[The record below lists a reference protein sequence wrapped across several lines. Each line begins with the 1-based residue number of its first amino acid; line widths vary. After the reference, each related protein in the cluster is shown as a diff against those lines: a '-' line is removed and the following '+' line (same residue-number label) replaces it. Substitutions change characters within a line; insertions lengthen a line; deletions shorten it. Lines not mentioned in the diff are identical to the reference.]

1 MHSDGFISDADDY
14 EKEGR
19 ALTEDEYVKALI
31 NRNDIFLIE
40 NRTSFY
46 VIELFV
52 LAVGLFLGFWL
63 TAMPV
68 KTLTSAPDFYQI
80 KPMDRTVR
88 LLHAQDRK
96 MVSGS
101 AETGAKVVRFSTKNT
116 TNKAFSKINARIQ
129 HATTFEQRELHE
141 ALNAGPGD
149 TDLISQGIAYN
160 KKENYGKAIDYFRR
174 ALGKDSHN
182 ERALSGLGDAYLYAG
197 LLDSSAANYK
207 AAIAVNPRIAAVHI
221 GLGSVFYF
229 NAASPSFTRATRAY
243 KTSEAFIKSQ
253 YDSAVAEYDR
263 AISLDS
269 TRVEAFVNRGLVR
282 ELRND
287 TEGAI
292 EDYSRA
298 IQIKP
303 SSADAYVKRAATYK
317 SQGKFNQALKDYT
330 EAIALDSG
338 SYLFDPTLHFSNAY
352 FGRGNLYYQM
362 GEFEKSVADYDSSL
376 RLSPENSLAFLNKAR
391 ALGDENRYDSA
402 IASFTQ
408 AITLLSPRE
417 YNGAQ
422 EHAYFG
428 RGLIYNITRQFD
440 KALLDFN
447 RAIQLKPNDPYAYF
461 QRGNAEKA
469 LNKLDDA
476 IADYTMALR
485 FQKLAAK
492 ACWRMAECYG
502 LKKDGA
508 QALKLLKKAVSCG
521 FNDFAALERDQDLS
535 ILWDDK
541 EFIALTR

>member
-1 MHSDGFISDADDY
+1 MYSDRSSSAVDDY

-19 ALTEDEYVKALI
+19 ILNEDEYVKALSD
-31 NRNDIFLIE
+31 RDDIFLIE
-40 NRTSFY
+40 NKSLFLI
-46 VIELFV
+46 IEAMV
-52 LAVGLFLGFWL
+52 LAAGLVLGLLL
-63 TAMPV
+63 TAMPLE
-68 KTLTSAPDFYQI
+68 LTTYAPDFYQI

-88 LLHAQDRK
+88 LIHAQERK
-96 MVSGS
+96 LAAGP
-101 AETGAKVVRFSTKNT
+101 AETRAKLVRFSIKNN
-116 TNKAFSKINARIQ
+116 TNKVFPKINVRIRR
-129 HATTFEQRELHE
+129 ATTFEQQELHE

-174 ALGKDSHN
+174 ALSKDSHN

-207 AAIAVNPRIAAVHI
+207 AAIAVNPRIAAMHI

-229 NAASPSFTRATRAY
+229 NATSPSFTRATRAF
-243 KTSEAFIKSQ
+243 KTSEVFIKSQ
-253 YDSAVAEYDR
+253 YDSAMAEYDR

-287 TEGAI
+287 SEGAI

-330 EAIALDSG
+330 EAIALDSV

-362 GEFEKSVADYDSSL
+362 GEFEKSIADYDSSL

-402 IASFTQ
+402 IASFTR
-408 AITLLSPRE
+408 AITLLSPTE

-447 RAIQLKPNDPYAYF
+447 RAIQLKANDPYAYF

-476 IADYTMALR
+476 IADYTMAFR

-502 LKKDGA
+502 LKKDRA
-508 QALKLLKKAVSCG
+508 QALKLLKKAVFCG

-541 EFIALTR
+541 EFLALTR

>member
-1 MHSDGFISDADDY
+1 MYSERSSSAVDDY

-19 ALTEDEYVKALI
+19 TLTEGEYVKALI

-40 NRTSFY
+40 NKTSFY
-46 VIELFV
+46 AIELLV
-52 LAVGLFLGFWL
+52 LTVGLFLGFWL
-63 TAMPV
+63 TAMPI

-80 KPMDRTVR
+80 KSTDRTVR
-88 LLHAQDRK
+88 LIHAQERK
-96 MVSGS
+96 LAAGP
-101 AETGAKVVRFSTKNT
+101 AETRAKVVRFSIKNN
-116 TNKAFSKINARIQ
+116 TNKAFPRINVRIRR
-129 HATTFEQRELHE
+129 ATTFEQRELHE
-141 ALNAGPGD
+141 ALNTGPGD
-149 TDLISQGIAYN
+149 TDLISQGIAYS

-229 NAASPSFTRATRAY
+229 NATSPSFIRATRAY
-243 KTSEAFIKSQ
+243 NTSEAFIKSQ
-253 YDSAVAEYDR
+253 YDSAMAEYDR

-269 TRVEAFVNRGLVR
+269 IRVEAFVNRGLVR
-282 ELRND
+282 EILSD

-292 EDYSRA
+292 KDYSRA

-317 SQGKFNQALKDYT
+317 SQGKFNRALKDYS

-352 FGRGNLYYQM
+352 LGRGNLYYQM
-362 GEFEKSVADYDSSL
+362 GELEKSVADYDSSL

-402 IASFTQ
+402 IASFTR

-417 YNGAQ
+417 YNEAQ

-447 RAIQLKPNDPYAYF
+447 RAIQLKPKDPYAHF

-476 IADYTMALR
+476 IADCTLALR
-485 FQKLAAK
+485 FQKLTAK
-492 ACWRMAECYG
+492 AYVRMAECYG
-502 LKKDGA
+502 
-508 QALKLLKKAVSCG
+508 
-521 FNDFAALERDQDLS
+521 
-535 ILWDDK
+535 
-541 EFIALTR
+541 